1 MLKQIDRTGVKKVGK
16 RFEARL
22 YIKNNPIHLGTFDT
36 PEEAFKA
43 YKIAKEVYIK
53 KVADK
58 WRGQITEPCYEA
70 MYAYKV
76 EITD

>member
-53 KVADK
+53 KS
-58 WRGQITEPCYEA
+58 C
-70 MYAYKV
+70 
-76 EITD
+76 

>member
-53 KVADK
+53 KVADE
-58 WRGQITEPCYEA
+58 WRLLIKPRVYDA
-70 MYAYKV
+70 MYNYQV